1 MQGKEMER
9 PKLEDQW
16 TRKIQREN
24 KKRAVRAKNLEALNY
39 KFNAPEVK
47 SVADAAAAKAIKAP
61 EEEAPKAIE
70 APPTAETKTA
80 APAEAVEEPK
90 EEAEE
95 QKDEETPAKKPRGR
109 GRPAKT
115 PPKTAKA
122 TETPKKAVRKAKA

>member
-24 KKRAVRAKNLEALNY
+24 KKRAVRAKNLEALGY

-47 SVADAAAAKAIKAP
+47 SVADAVAAKAITAP
-61 EEEAPKAIE
+61 EEETPKAIE
-70 APPTAETKTA
+70 APPAAEPKVA
-80 APAEAVEEPK
+80 APAEVVEESK
-90 EEAEE
+90 EEADG
-95 QKDEETPAKKPRGR
+95 QKDEASPVKKPRGR

-115 PPKTAKA
+115 PTKTAKA
-122 TETPKKAVRKAKA
+122 TETPKKATRKAKA